1 MGRRKSQTDEK
12 KMIDGLLV
20 IDKPAGLTSHDVVQR
35 VRRWAKQ
42 RRVGHLGTLDPLATG
57 VLPIALG
64 EATKLSQLL
73 TLGEKGYHGTIRLGV
88 ETATYDGEGEVTAR
102 SDGPW
107 PDRETVDKALERFRG
122 EIMQTP
128 PPYSAVK
135 LGGEAAYRLARRGE
149 EVELEPR
156 PVTFQ
161 RLDLVSYDPP
171 DLEIEV
177 ACSAGTYL
185 RSLAHDLGGELGT
198 FGHLARLVRTRSGPF
213 TLEQAIPL
221 DDLDQLDQSRLIP
234 MAAATGL
241 PTYEVDARTARRVGR
256 GVQLGRHEVRG
267 APPEGTVQIVHQG
280 RLVALAEA
288 MRGVSQL
295 RTLRVFLEG
304 TGA

>member
-1 MGRRKSQTDEK
+1 MGRRQKSEK
-12 KMIDGLLV
+12 RVIDGLLV

-73 TLGEKGYHGTIRLGV
+73 TLGEKGYRGTIRLGV
-88 ETATYDGEGEVTAR
+88 ETTTYDREGEVIG
-102 SDGPW
+102 SFDGPW

-122 EIMQTP
+122 EILQTP

-135 LGGEAAYRLARRGE
+135 RGGEAAYRLARRGE
-149 EVELEPR
+149 EVKLEPR
-156 PVTFQ
+156 PVTFH
-161 RLDLVSYDPP
+161 RVELLGYEPP

-185 RSLAHDLGGELGT
+185 RSLAHDLGAELGT
-198 FGHLARLVRTRSGPF
+198 FGHLWCLIRTRSGPF

-221 DDLDQLDQSRLIP
+221 DQLDLLDESRLIP

-241 PTYEVDARTARRVGR
+241 PSYEVDARTARRVGR
-256 GVQLGRHEVRG
+256 GIQLGRHEVRG
-267 APPEGTVQIVHQG
+267 APLEGVIQIVHEG
-280 RLVALAEA
+280 RLAALLEA
-288 MRGVSQL
+288 FRGVSEL

-304 TGA
+304 TKA